1 GEGGAAG
8 TGGGRT
14 EGRPD
19 REGRGAAGSVA
30 RPGGCGPGAPC
41 GGQLRGGAIA
51 GEGQLRGGRAG
62 VVRGRAGGAAGP
74 GAAAQAAAAGL
85 TAGLGGGG
93 GGGGGGSGVTGGVT
107 GGVRLPGP
115 GPGPPGGGG
124 RTPRAALGRAALG
137 PAALGRAALGRAPLG
152 RAPLGRP
159 PRLPPRPLP
168 PPGPAHP
175 RPERNQRGALLRRPA
190 AVRTGLK
197 DIPLP
202 GQGRPGEVRPGEQ
215 DVEGSL
221 GRRGAVVQIV
231 PAGRVPSGDGDLR
244 SFPLETCLPR
254 LPGQGTRAQKQLEES
269 QRCRQPA
276 AVRDGRSPRRR
287 PFLRRSRHSRVNFLH
302 LIADSGECP
311 VAVAA
316 AEDVVH
322 VLRAGEAGRVLHWVY
337 GQPVTCLD
345 VSASQAA
352 FGVKSSGWIH
362 EGNKILL
369 YGLQTGQ
376 CLTALGGSL
385 GDFTCLN
392 LRHSPP
398 HLLVAGSKDR
408 RVRVLDVRSRS
419 PLSSLYAHPLGVS
432 AVQMDDWKVVSG
444 GEEGL
449 VCVWDRRMGTKLWEM
464 HARHPVRHVWFNA
477 HSLITANVPDE
488 KTPRGASLTDD
499 DLTAHRRH
507 RGIIQAYEFSAERPA
522 RESVLP
528 ICRSSYDE
536 VTGYNYNIGLA
547 VPYDNI

>member
-202 GQGRPGEVRPGEQ
+202 GQGRPGEVRPGA
-215 DVEGSL
+215 VSVWSL
-221 GRRGAVVQIV
+221 LVGREPIHRYRHNQRIRALALS
-231 PAGRVPSGDGDLR
+231 PDG
-244 SFPLETCLPR
+244 
-254 LPGQGTRAQKQLEES
+254 
-269 QRCRQPA
+269 A
-276 AVRDGRSPRRR
+276 AVATASALEVRVEYPKDAGYWLGTAQFDVQKP
-287 PFLRRSRHSRVNFLH
+287 VNFLH

-499 DLTAHRRH
+499 DLTAHRRSGQPGGTGGGTVRPCIAPV
-507 RGIIQAYEFSAERPA
+507 RGPGSEAH
-522 RESVLP
+522 
-528 ICRSSYDE
+528 
-536 VTGYNYNIGLA
+536 
-547 VPYDNI
+547 